1 MFGKRRKSNIKK
13 QVRKRYKAL
22 KKSGDV
28 KLGKEA
34 GLSKKEMKE
43 GIRKNIAEKGVLR
56 KRNVMAK
63 KALDNIARKE
73 SSVATSKDMATERS
87 NRSAERQAY
96 MQSKADAANK
106 NIKSRKAIGSEN
118 ERIRANKMT
127 ANTTKPGDNYEMIM
141 PDGTRK
147 MVRKPN
153 PESENMKTRKN
164 RAMYG
169 AKVKAVKKAKNGG
182 KITDPPTKKKTKA
195 GQLNP
200 PSSSDKKMKKTVKD
214 VPKTKNFLG
223 LDPGPSRPSKSK
235 TSEYIA
241 LTSNPPKYR
250 NLKTG
255 KVISESEYYKVTG
268 KIKKEGGLRKLKHGG
283 ALKSVPSKA
292 KGLSKLPK
300 GVRNKMG
307 YMQDGGKVKSK
318 SFGVLKSDANKAK
331 KAGPKLED
339 KPPYSKNGINYTWD
353 RKQGVYVGDLGD
365 NYAVKKKMKHGGKV
379 KAMYGAKMKKK
390 K

>member
-1 MFGKRRKSNIKK
+1 MFGKKRKSNIKK

-106 NIKSRKAIGSEN
+106 DIKSRKAIGSEN
-118 ERIRANKMT
+118 ERIRTNKMT
-127 ANTTKPGDNYEMIM
+127 ASATKPGDTYEMIM
-141 PDGTRK
+141 PDGNKK
-147 MVRKPN
+147 MVRKPE
-153 PESENMKTRKN
+153 PEDMETKKN
-164 RAMYG
+164 KAMYG
-169 AKVKAVKKAKNGG
+169 AKVKAVKKAPGG
-182 KITDPPTKKKTKA
+182 A
-195 GQLNP
+195 AM
-200 PSSSDKKMKKTVKD
+200 KKMPTYEK
-214 VPKTKNFLG
+214 
-223 LDPGPSRPSKSK
+223 
-235 TSEYIA
+235 
-241 LTSNPPKYR
+241 
-250 NLKTG
+250 
-255 KVISESEYYKVTG
+255 
-268 KIKKEGGLRKLKHGG
+268 GG
-283 ALKSVPSKA
+283 ALKSVPSDA

-331 KAGPKLED
+331 KAGPKLEN
-339 KPPYSKNGINYTWD
+339 KPPYSRNGINYTWD

-365 NYAVKKKMKHGGKV
+365 NYAVKKMKDGGRLKRLKKKADKKLTKGYDIRAKVESSQRGETPAMSEKKMDRLRKRANKKDRKGFAALKKMKDGGKV
-379 KAMYGAKMKKK
+379 VKRGGGQRPAKPFRTMKEIKEEIMNKKK
-390 K
+390 TRGLIKK

>member
-1 MFGKRRKSNIKK
+1 MFGRKRKSNIKK

-56 KRNVMAK
+56 RRNVMAK
-63 KALDNIARKE
+63 KALDNIAKKE

-87 NRSAERQAY
+87 NRSAERQSY

-106 NIKSRKAIGSEN
+106 DIRSRKAIGSEN

-127 ANTTKPGDNYEMIM
+127 ASATKPGDTYEMIM
-141 PDGTRK
+141 RDGTKK
-147 MVRKPN
+147 MVMKP
-153 PESENMKTRKN
+153 EAEVMKTKKN
-164 RAMYG
+164 KAMYG
-169 AKVKAVKKAKNGG
+169 AKVKVVKKAKNGG
-182 KITDPPTKKKTKA
+182 KITDPPKKIKQSEKEA
-195 GQLNP
+195 LKNIKSFGKDKGKGKGLIL
-200 PSSSDKKMKKTVKD
+200 SDKKAEK
-214 VPKTKNFLG
+214 G
-223 LDPGPSRPSKSK
+223 
-235 TSEYIA
+235 A
-241 LTSNPPKYR
+241 
-250 NLKTG
+250 
-255 KVISESEYYKVTG
+255 
-268 KIKKEGGLRKLKHGG
+268 

-307 YMQDGGKVKSK
+307 YMQDGGKVNDPKKKIKQSEK
-318 SFGVLKSDANKAK
+318 EALKNIKNFGKEKGRGKGLILSSK
-331 KAGPKLED
+331 KAMYGA
-339 KPPYSKNGINYTWD
+339 SM
-353 RKQGVYVGDLGD
+353 
-365 NYAVKKKMKHGGKV
+365 KK

>member
-1 MFGKRRKSNIKK
+1 MFGRKRKSNIKK

-56 KRNVMAK
+56 RRNVMAK
-63 KALDNIARKE
+63 KALDNIAKKE

-106 NIKSRKAIGSEN
+106 DIRSRKAIGSEN

-127 ANTTKPGDNYEMIM
+127 ASATKPGDTYEMIM
-141 PDGTRK
+141 RDGTKK
-147 MVRKPN
+147 MVMKP
-153 PESENMKTRKN
+153 EAKVMKTKKN
-164 RAMYG
+164 KAMYG

-182 KITDPPTKKKTKA
+182 KITDPP
-195 GQLNP
+195 
-200 PSSSDKKMKKTVKD
+200 
-214 VPKTKNFLG
+214 KNNT
-223 LDPGPSRPSKSK
+223 SKSDN
-235 TSEYIA
+235 TRV
-241 LTSNPPKYR
+241 SNPDIEKFKILEKKYKEASK
-250 NLKTG
+250 NLFEHNREASKGIMDPTNAAI
-255 KVISESEYYKVTG
+255 KRRKLE
-268 KIKKEGGLRKLKHGG
+268 KIKKQAKYLPEAKSGA

-292 KGLSKLPK
+292 KGLSKLPTS
-300 GVRNKMG
+300 VRNKMG
-307 YMQDGGKVKSK
+307 YMKDGGKVKSK

-331 KAGPKLED
+331 KAGPKLEN
-339 KPPYSKNGINYTWD
+339 KPPYSRNGINYTWD